1 MYQQQF
7 HTSSYRGNEQGHDAS
22 LRADSQRPSANNS
35 SMAAS
40 QFSSQQRAFQPT
52 GMVQSFYKGNQQQ
65 ASGASASTA
74 AYHAAGYRGNQ
85 QGHDQY
91 LRADAT
97 SPSGM
102 QARQGFAG
110 FSSMTAQAGFA
121 AGQASGQAAS
131 QQSFH
136 TASYHGNQQ
145 GHDQSIRSDASSPS
159 GMQFR

>member
-110 FSSMTAQAGFA
+110 FSSI
-121 AGQASGQAAS
+121 
-131 QQSFH
+131 QSAEPVYVVPVEIKH
-136 TASYHGNQQ
+136 QW
-145 GHDQSIRSDASSPS
+145 RSDYHDHQRRCA
-159 GMQFR
+159 G